1 MPQLTGKWA
10 AAPVRQSEYIIQNQE
25 ASSYEYNF
33 ALACDYWGI
42 EYEFQQDFF
51 GGRNIL
57 GGMVIDFIVFTVPL
71 PTPCWIN
78 GEYAHGSGERKEQDY
93 LQQSMMNTQFGGAM
107 LPAKVF
113 WGDDTSTYEAAVQA
127 VRRELL

>member
-1 MPQLTGKWA
+1 MQTGRWA
-10 AAPVRQSEYIIQNQE
+10 ASPVKETAFIVQNQE

-33 ALACDYWGI
+33 ALALDYWGL

-57 GGMVIDFIVFTVPL
+57 GGMVIDFIVYTVPL

-78 GEYAHGSGERKEQDY
+78 GEYAHGSGERKEQDF
-93 LQQSMMNTQFGGAM
+93 LQQSQINMQFAGAM
-107 LPAKVF
+107 LPAKIF
-113 WGDDTSTYEAAVQA
+113 WGDETATFEAAVQA
-127 VRRELL
+127 VKRELL